1 MYTVKTLVQGSTL
14 TTSAAVYYTAP
25 TGTQTRLTQAS
36 ITNTDTIPHIV
47 SIYLAPSNAA
57 PGVSDTVIK
66 DKTLQAGET
75 WVPYQALGA
84 VISAGGTLQ
93 AIADANSV
101 VVMKASGIE
110 LTS

>member
-36 ITNTDTIPHIV
+36 LTNTDSVPHVISV
-47 SIYLAPSNAA
+47 YLAASNAA

-84 VISAGGTLQ
+84 VIAAGGTLQ
-93 AIADANSV
+93 AVADVGALIV
-101 VVMKASGIE
+101 LKASGIE

>member
-14 TTSAAVYYTAP
+14 TTAAAVYYTAP

-36 ITNTDTIPHIV
+36 LTNTDSAPHVV
-47 SIYLAPSNAA
+47 SVYLATSAAA

-84 VISAGGTLQ
+84 VIAPGCTLQ
-93 AIADANSV
+93 AIADADTFV
-101 VVMKASGIE
+101 VFKASGIE